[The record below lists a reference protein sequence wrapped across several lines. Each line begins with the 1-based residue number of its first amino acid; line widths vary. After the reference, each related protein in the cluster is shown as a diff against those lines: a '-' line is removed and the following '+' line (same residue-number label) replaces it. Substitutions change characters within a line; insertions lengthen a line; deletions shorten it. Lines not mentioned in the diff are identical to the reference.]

1 MPQPDTGDTSEA
13 TLLFNVEILSM
24 DDDRTVAEALVYQ
37 HGIIR
42 FVGDEAGARHW
53 LNEAGLSAREVDG
66 RGNCVLPGFIDT
78 HLHPILLSIFEVNAD
93 LSGASS
99 VDDVTTLI
107 SDKATALEAGDWLLG
122 LQLDEQRFSETGL
135 PDRHVLD
142 RVCPDNPLVIFCR
155 DGHSLIANSAAL
167 HAADLADAPK
177 DISGGTIDVDEQRT
191 PTGICREAATGL
203 VMQHFKP
210 PGEAQL
216 KTAALHAI
224 RKLPAHGI
232 TSIGAILQ
240 TDAEGPSGASGRREG
255 ALMAELAPELPFSIY
270 NIFIGTSPSDSFPGG
285 SYEPSDAFA
294 DLKYRAFKIF
304 SDGTLGSCTAC
315 MHHGFFDHP
324 EQTGYL
330 TLGPD
335 ELYRRMV
342 EAHGMGLQICI
353 HAIGDKAVTTCLD
366 LYEKLLGEYP
376 RKDHRHRI
384 EHASVVTSGDIERMA
399 KLDIALSCQPLFIRS
414 EAGWLPQ
421 RLGPER
427 VPMTYPFRSFF
438 DAGIPVAGSSD
449 APIES
454 TSVLAA
460 IECCVTRDGFST
472 EQKLSVDQAIAMYTR
487 NAAFIQFEEAEK
499 GTLEAGK
506 RADFVMLDKNP
517 LRTAP
522 EDIGKIDIV
531 RTIRSGKVTFERQSR
546 TGIHS

>member
-1 MPQPDTGDTSEA
+1 MPQLETGNTSET
-13 TLLFNVEILSM
+13 TLLFNAEILSM
-24 DDDRTVAEALVYQ
+24 DDNRTIAQALVHQ
-37 HGIIR
+37 DGLIR
-42 FVGDEAGARHW
+42 FVGDEAGARQW
-53 LNEAGLSAREVDG
+53 LSEAGLSAREMDG

-99 VDDVTTLI
+99 IEDVTSLI
-107 SDKATALEAGDWLLG
+107 AEKATVLEEGDWLLG

-135 PDRHVLD
+135 PDRHILD

-177 DISGGTIDVDEQRT
+177 HIDGGTIEVDEKGR
-191 PTGICREAATGL
+191 PTGICRETATGL
-203 VMQHFKP
+203 VMMHFKP

-216 KTAALHAI
+216 KTATLDAI

-240 TDAEGPSGASGRREG
+240 TDAEGPSGASGRRES
-255 ALMAELAPELPFSIY
+255 ALMAELAPDLPLSIY
-270 NIFIGTSPSDSFPGG
+270 NIFIGTNPSGAFPEGPD
-285 SYEPSDAFA
+285 EPSRSFA
-294 DLKYRAFKIF
+294 DVKYRAFKIF

-315 MHHGFFDHP
+315 MHQGFFDHP

-342 EAHGMGLQICI
+342 EAHRMGLQICI

-366 LYEKLLGEYP
+366 LYEKLLGQYP
-376 RKDHRHRI
+376 CKDHRHRI
-384 EHASVVTSGDIERMA
+384 EHASVVTSGDIDRMA
-399 KLDIALSCQPLFIRS
+399 KLGIALSCQPLFIRS

-438 DAGIPVAGSSD
+438 DAGISVAGSSD

-472 EQKLSVDQAIAMYTR
+472 GQKLSVDQAIAMYTR

-499 GTLEAGK
+499 GTLEEGK

-517 LRTAP
+517 HRVLP
-522 EDIGKIDIV
+522 GDIGKIGVV
-531 RTIRSGKVTFERQSR
+531 RTVRGGETTYEC
-546 TGIHS
+546 